1 MKINGRHVK
10 FAACDFQI
18 AILIGQS
25 VSDERDVGGKATSL
39 IDCLLAPRSLPPS
52 FNSSFPPNSSQSLKH
67 YGSEHRNTKHC
78 DSTSTLTYR
87 VTETRSTSAE
97 SATQE
102 QSCLHHCP
110 RGLSKRRRGYRTSRC
125 LVSRRSHMTRMQDTS
140 TCGWTDRTAAAMK
153 VSIP

>member
-25 VSDERDVGGKATSL
+25 VTNAMWGQKQRPSSIA
-39 IDCLLAPRSLPPS
+39 CLRLVHFHLLHY
-52 FNSSFPPNSSQSLKH
+52 NSSFEQNPIQTLKH
-67 YGSEHRNTKHC
+67 YGFEHRHTKHC
-78 DSTSTLTYR
+78 DSTSILTYR
-87 VTETRSTSAE
+87 ATETRSTRAE
-97 SATQE
+97 SAKQE

-110 RGLSKRRRGYRTSRC
+110 RGLSKRRRDYRTSRC
-125 LVSRRSHMTRMQDTS
+125 LVSRQSHMTRTQDISTS
-140 TCGWTDRTAAAMK
+140 GWTDRTAAAMK